1 MAVFV
6 TIRYIQVKNL
16 YSVLKECMAFI
27 ALRKASWVMSQAS
40 SSHLHILLATLNT
53 LFSYSF
59 TISPKASLSPFT
71 RPLQKLGFTEGGHC
85 CQQIYQ
91 VKHHFIPSGQK

>member
-71 RPLQKLGFTEGGHC
+71 ALCRS
-85 CQQIYQ
+85 
-91 VKHHFIPSGQK
+91 SGSPRAAIAVNRYTR